1 VLARERDSV
10 APALNLCD
18 DRRPGPRAAALRLLD
33 RLEREAPFPG
43 APRVGITGAP
53 GAGKSTL
60 LDAFVRGLRA
70 GGETVGIVAVDPSS
84 RESGGALL
92 GDRIR
97 VRSAG
102 RDAGVFIRSMAARE
116 RLGGL
121 ADATRAGVTVLACA
135 FDRVFVETVGVGQS
149 EIEIASLVDTLVYV
163 ANPGTGDVLQ
173 FMKAGVMEVPDLFVV
188 NKSDQGPAA
197 TRTAHELESSLGLGE
212 RPDPA
217 WSPPVLLASA
227 RDGSGIPAILA
238 ALDRHREH
246 LIASGGL
253 RDRRARGRES
263 YVLEALERRYG
274 SYGAAQI
281 GGREGVR
288 SRVRERSASSSFRLA
303 SELGDEIEDA
313 LRKPIA

>member
-33 RLEREAPFPG
+33 CLEREAPFPG